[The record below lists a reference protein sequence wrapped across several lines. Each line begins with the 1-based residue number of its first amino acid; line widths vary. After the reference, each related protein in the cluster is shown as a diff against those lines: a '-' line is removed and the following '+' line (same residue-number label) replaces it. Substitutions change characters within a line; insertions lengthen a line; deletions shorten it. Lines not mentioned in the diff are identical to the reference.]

1 MSTIQKL
8 FSLRREA
15 FDNNEDNIMPKVSI
29 KSIDEVTKETLGA
42 CGVSAE
48 SVEVILETIHYANR
62 CGIPTHGIGR
72 LPLYVKKISAGHFN
86 PKDDV
91 DTVMDSDATA
101 ILDAHGSFGQVAA
114 KHAIDLALE
123 KAKKYG
129 VAVVGVRN
137 SNNFGTAGYY
147 GDYAA
152 RRGMVAF
159 VFANASPAIAP
170 TGGNKTIFGT
180 NPLCYAFPG
189 SDINN
194 PIVLDM
200 ATTVVARGKVRLA
213 AKNGEKIPMDWA
225 IGPDGKPTS
234 DPNEALKGSLLP
246 IAGYKGYGLS
256 LFVDVFAGMLTGS
269 AFAGSVKPLSNM
281 EEDSNNGHLFVVIDT
296 KRFMSEEA
304 LNGRVNYFYES
315 VKACGEEGVVML
327 PGEPGYKKM
336 VEQTEAVTISEKQF
350 QEINEIAASVGAK
363 ARLEEVDG

>member
-1 MSTIQKL
+1 
-8 FSLRREA
+8 
-15 FDNNEDNIMPKVSI
+15 MPKVSI
-29 KSIDEVTKETLGA
+29 ESIDKVTRKTLSE
-42 CGVSAE
+42 CGVPAE
-48 SVEVILETIHYANR
+48 SIEIILDTIHYANR

-72 LPLYVKKISAGHFN
+72 LPLYVKKIKAGHFN

-91 DTVMDSDATA
+91 KTVMDSDAVA
-101 ILDAHGSFGQVAA
+101 ILDANGGFGQVAA
-114 KHAIDLALE
+114 KHAIEVALK
-123 KAKKYG
+123 KAEQYG
-129 VAVVGVRN
+129 VAAVGVRN

-152 RRGMVAF
+152 RRGMAAF

-189 SDINN
+189 SDNEN

-200 ATTVVARGKVRLA
+200 ATTVVARGKIRLA

-225 IGPDGKPTS
+225 IGSDGNPTD

-269 AFAGSVKPLSNM
+269 AYAGDVKPLSKM
-281 EEDSNNGHLFVVIDT
+281 EENSGNGHLFVVIDT
-296 KRFMSEEA
+296 KHFMSAEE
-304 LNGRVNYFYES
+304 LNERVNHFYKS
-315 VKACGEEGVVML
+315 VKDCGEDGAVLL
-327 PGEPGYKKM
+327 PGEPGYIKM
-336 VEQTEAVTISEKQF
+336 AEQTDAVTISSKQF
-350 QEINEIAASVGAK
+350 EDINEIAKSVGAS
-363 ARLEEVDG
+363 ARLEEV

>member
-1 MSTIQKL
+1 
-8 FSLRREA
+8 
-15 FDNNEDNIMPKVSI
+15 MPKVSI
-29 KSIDEVTKETLGA
+29 RSIDEVTRDTLGA

-48 SVEVILETIHYANR
+48 SVEMVLDTIHYANR

-72 LPLYVKKISAGHFN
+72 LPLYVKKIKAGHFN
-86 PKDDV
+86 PNDNVK
-91 DTVMDSDATA
+91 TVMDSDAVA
-101 ILDAHGSFGQVAA
+101 ILDANGGFGQVAA
-114 KHAIDLALE
+114 KHAMDLALE
-123 KAKKYG
+123 KAEKFG

-137 SNNFGTAGYY
+137 SNNFGTAGYF

-152 RRGMVAF
+152 RRGMAAF
-159 VFANASPAIAP
+159 VFANAAPAIAP

-225 IGPDGKPTS
+225 VGPDGQPTD
-234 DPNEALKGSLLP
+234 DPNVALKGSLLP

-256 LFVDVFAGMLTGS
+256 LFVDVFAGMLSGS
-269 AFAGSVKPLSNM
+269 AFAGEVKPLSNM
-281 EEDSNNGHLFVVIDT
+281 EANSNNGHLFVVIDT
-296 KRFMSEEA
+296 KRFMRVEE
-304 LNGRVNYFYES
+304 LNERVNYFYEA

-327 PGEPGYKKM
+327 PGEPGYRKM
-336 VEQTEAVTISEKQF
+336 AEQTDTVLISDKQF
-350 QEINEIAASVGAK
+350 EEVNEIAISVGVK
-363 ARLEEVDG
+363 ARLEEV